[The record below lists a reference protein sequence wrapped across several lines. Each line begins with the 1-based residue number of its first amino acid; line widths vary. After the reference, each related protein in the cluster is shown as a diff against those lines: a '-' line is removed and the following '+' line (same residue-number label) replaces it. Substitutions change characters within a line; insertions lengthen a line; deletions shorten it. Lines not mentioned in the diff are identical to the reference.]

1 MKCIVECVFYIYVL
15 LTWIKKLKETNMD
28 VFPSSINVIN
38 QYDNVVTK
46 LTPMCVKVEHKLR
59 TQTRE
64 DGIINVG

>member
-1 MKCIVECVFYIYVL
+1 
-15 LTWIKKLKETNMD
+15 MD

-38 QYDNVVTK
+38 QYDHVVTK